1 MQDRRQQY
9 RTALLLLQDCL
20 ATYDSGH
27 ECAAPAGGRHPV
39 DLLRAEVR
47 WLQEQLARPE

>member
-9 RTALLLLQDCL
+9 RTALLLLQDWL
-20 ATYDSGH
+20 ASYDSG
-27 ECAAPAGGRHPV
+27 EQCASPAAARHPV

-47 WLQEQLARPE
+47 WLQEQLARPD